1 MDVNSLDAFC
11 RLMIMTRAQ
20 KEADQYVDE
29 RCRIKNIPRP
39 LYPQCFSDPELL
51 HSYVLGLVAGAL
63 NEYHRQC
70 TGTTY
75 LRNAGKGGTGGG
87 KCGKGP
93 ILGGFAAGR
102 PRYKGGMSQL
112 F

>member
-63 NEYHRQC
+63 NEYHRQ
-70 TGTTY
+70 
-75 LRNAGKGGTGGG
+75 LRANLLEAGIDIDDFIEN
-87 KCGKGP
+87 P
-93 ILGGFAAGR
+93 LIH
-102 PRYKGGMSQL
+102 SED
-112 F
+112 

>member
-1 MDVNSLDAFC
+1 MRPVGAPQELAGLIDAHV
-11 RLMIMTRAQ
+11 LHGI
-20 KEADQYVDE
+20 VDGHTGGGAAKKAYAICAGYTE
-29 RCRIKNIPRP
+29 LFGKSRILWKRVDKKV
-39 LYPQCFSDPELL
+39 YE
-51 HSYVLGLVAGAL
+51 
-63 NEYHRQC
+63 C

-102 PRYKGGMSQL
+102 PRNRGGMSQL

>member
-1 MDVNSLDAFC
+1 MTPDKLIFRLKGDDEHKVFSVRMKTNICDDLDRIATQTNRSRNDVLC
-11 RLMIMTRAQ
+11 
-20 KEADQYVDE
+20 
-29 RCRIKNIPRP
+29 
-39 LYPQCFSDPELL
+39 
-51 HSYVLGLVAGAL
+51 
-63 NEYHRQC
+63 C